1 LNDSQKR
8 SLETPVRYVKGV
20 GEARALLLERMDV
33 RSVSDLLLTLPH
45 RYEDRRHFSK
55 IKELESG
62 RLQTVSGT
70 VKACG
75 WAAPRYGKGFFEAVL
90 SDGTGLLQAR
100 WYGAR
105 YMQDQIHQGD
115 HLVLFGKVRHR
126 KGNVVLQHP
135 EVEVFKEE
143 DEDNLHVGRIVPV
156 YPLTD
161 QLSQRVMR
169 RIQWNAVQS
178 YTGHVH
184 DVLPAETRERW
195 QLPEI
200 KEALREVHFP
210 ASLEGARQARFRLV
224 FEEFLCVQLV
234 LVARKLYAEQ
244 HLPGTVH
251 EPEGILKKTF
261 LGVLPFELTGAQQ
274 RIIAEIEEDMRKPH
288 PMHRLLQGDVGSGK
302 TVVAACAMLN
312 AIECG
317 SQAAVM
323 APTEVLA
330 AQHLRTLT
338 NFLAQMDVR
347 LGFLSSALDQ
357 KERRDM
363 RAAIAAGEVDLVI
376 GTHALIQ
383 EGVDYKKLGM
393 VVIDEQHKFGVEQR
407 GVLYDKGWHPDVL
420 VMTATPIPRT
430 LAMTV
435 YGDLDVS
442 ILDEMPA
449 NRQEIVTRVIREDQ
463 MEDAYGFIR
472 KQVVKGRQAFLVYP
486 LVSESDKME
495 LKSAEE
501 MFKLL
506 TETVFREERV
516 ALLHGQMRAEQKDQ
530 VMEAFREGETDI
542 LVATTVVEV
551 GVDVP
556 NANIMLVE
564 NAERFGLAQ
573 LHQLRGR
580 IGRGAHKSYCIL
592 QGDPH
597 SVDSWKRLKIMQET
611 TDGFRIAEEDLRIRG
626 MGNLLGRE
634 QSGFPALKVGDPLG
648 DSEILQA
655 ARQEA
660 YTIIRKDPKLQDPA
674 FNALRQHARELY
686 KAVGSYVKVG

>member
-1 LNDSQKR
+1 
-8 SLETPVRYVKGV
+8 
-20 GEARALLLERMDV
+20 
-33 RSVSDLLLTLPH
+33 
-45 RYEDRRHFSK
+45 
-55 IKELESG
+55 
-62 RLQTVSGT
+62 
-70 VKACG
+70 
-75 WAAPRYGKGFFEAVL
+75 
-90 SDGTGLLQAR
+90 
-100 WYGAR
+100 
-105 YMQDQIHQGD
+105 
-115 HLVLFGKVRHR
+115 
-126 KGNVVLQHP
+126 
-135 EVEVFKEE
+135 
-143 DEDNLHVGRIVPV
+143 
-156 YPLTD
+156 
-161 QLSQRVMR
+161 
-169 RIQWNAVQS
+169 
-178 YTGHVH
+178 
-184 DVLPAETRERW
+184 
-195 QLPEI
+195 
-200 KEALREVHFP
+200 
-210 ASLEGARQARFRLV
+210 
-224 FEEFLCVQLV
+224 
-234 LVARKLYAEQ
+234 
-244 HLPGTVH
+244 
-251 EPEGILKKTF
+251 
-261 LGVLPFELTGAQQ
+261 
-274 RIIAEIEEDMRKPH
+274 
-288 PMHRLLQGDVGSGK
+288 MHRLLQGDVGSGK